1 MAGLLGILGKLF
13 GNKYDKDIKEIT
25 PLVDKINE
33 EFSKLSSLSNNE
45 LRKKTTE
52 FKKQISDFISEEKSK
67 IETLKEKSNL
77 TETKTEEKEELY
89 KEIDALEK
97 TVIDKIEK
105 ILNTVLPQAFAVVK
119 ETAKRFTEN
128 ESIDV
133 TASKND
139 TELAATKDFVSI
151 NGDTATYQ
159 TTWDAAGTQIKW
171 DMIHYDVQLI
181 GGIVLHQGKIA
192 EMQTG
197 EGKTLSATLP
207 IYLNALTGL
216 GVHLV
221 TVNNYLAKR
230 DALWMGPLFQFHGLS
245 IDCIDNHQPNSDER
259 RKAYLSD
266 ITYGTN
272 NEFGFDYLRDNMA
285 KRPEDLVQRKLHY
298 SIVDEVDSVLID
310 DARTP
315 LIISGP
321 TPQGDKHEFNEFKH
335 KVDQLVNAQRKFIT
349 IVISDAKKLLKEG
362 DSEKGGLYLLRAFRG
377 LPRNKALIKFLSEDG
392 VRAQLQKTENYYMQD
407 QNKEMHL
414 VDEELYFVIDEKS
427 NSIELTEK
435 GLELMTSSTE
445 NKDFFILPDVGGNIA
460 EIDKSA
466 QSDTEKA
473 TAKDDVLRDFAIK
486 SERVHTI
493 NQLLKAYTLF
503 EKDVEYVVMDNKVKI
518 VDEQTG
524 RIMDGRR
531 YSDGLHQAIEA
542 KESVKIEAA
551 TQTYATVTLQN
562 YFRMYNKIAGMTG
575 TAETEAGEFWE
586 IYKLDVVAIPTNRPI
601 QRDDKDD
608 LVYKTNR
615 EKYNAVIEDIVTL
628 TEQGR
633 PILVGT
639 TSVEISELLSTILR
653 RRGIKHNV
661 LNAKMHQRE
670 ADIVA
675 EAGNKS
681 AVTIATNMAGRGT
694 DIKLSDEVKAAG
706 GLAIIGTERH
716 DSRRVDRQLRG
727 RAGRQGDPGSSQFY
741 VSLEDKLMR
750 LFGSERIAKL
760 MDRMGLEEGEVIQ
773 HSMVSKSIER
783 AQKKVEEN
791 NFGTRKRLLEYDD
804 VMNQQREVIYKKR
817 RHALHG
823 DRLSLDVSNMI
834 YDTCESIVEEL
845 HEAKDYGAF
854 KLDLI
859 RLLATESPINETE
872 FADLSSQEIIEKVNE
887 SCYSSY
893 QNKSTSIARQAY
905 PVIKDVYENQSANY
919 ENIVIPFTD
928 GLKTLQV
935 VTNLKEAHESEGG
948 NIAEA
953 IEKSVTLAIIDDIW
967 KEHLREMDD
976 LKQAVQTA
984 SYEQKDPLL
993 IYKFESFNLFKAL
1006 IDKVNK
1012 DIVSFLIKAGLPTQ
1026 SSIQE
1031 DKHRV
1036 ENHQTSRLENT
1047 GNTPQQAGKPKPKA
1061 QPVRAEE
1068 KVERNAPCPCG
1079 SGKKFKKCH
1088 GR

>member
-13 GNKYDKDIKEIT
+13 GNKYDKDVKEIT

-45 LRKKTTE
+45 LREKTTE

-97 TVIDKIEK
+97 TIIDKIEK

-159 TTWDAAGTQIKW
+159 TTWDAAGTEIKW

-321 TPQGDKHEFNEFKH
+321 TPQGDKHEFNEYKH

-349 IVISDAKKLLKEG
+349 TVISDAKKLLKEG
-362 DSEKGGLYLLRAFRG
+362 DSEKGGLNLLRAFRG

-845 HEAKDYGAF
+845 HEAKDYGTF

-872 FADLSSQEIIEKVNE
+872 FADLSSQEIIEKVYE

-905 PVIKDVYENQSANY
+905 PVIKDVYENQSATY

-1026 SSIQE
+1026 SSVQE

-1036 ENHQTSRLENT
+1036 ENHQTSRPENT

-1068 KVERNAPCPCG
+1068 KVKRNAPCPCG

>member
-13 GNKYDKDIKEIT
+13 GNKYDKDVKEIT

-45 LRKKTTE
+45 LREKTTE

-97 TVIDKIEK
+97 TIIDKIEK

-159 TTWDAAGTQIKW
+159 TTWDAAGTEIKW

-321 TPQGDKHEFNEFKH
+321 TPQGDKHEFNEYKH

-349 IVISDAKKLLKEG
+349 TVISDAKKLLKEG
-362 DSEKGGLYLLRAFRG
+362 DSEKGGLNLLRAFRG

-445 NKDFFILPDVGGNIA
+445 NKEFFILPDVGGNIA

-694 DIKLSDEVKAAG
+694 DIKLSDEVKTAG

-845 HEAKDYGAF
+845 HEAKDYDTF

-859 RLLATESPINETE
+859 RLLATESPITETE
-872 FADLSSQEIIEKVNE
+872 FTDLSSQEIIEKVYE

-905 PVIKDVYENQSANY
+905 PVIKDVYENQSATY

-1026 SSIQE
+1026 SSVQE

-1036 ENHQTSRLENT
+1036 ENHQTSRPENT

>member
-13 GNKYDKDIKEIT
+13 GNKYDKDVKEIT

-45 LRKKTTE
+45 LREKTTE

-128 ESIDV
+128 DSIDV

-159 TTWDAAGTQIKW
+159 TTWDAAGTEIKW
-171 DMIHYDVQLI
+171 EMIHYDVQLI

-321 TPQGDKHEFNEFKH
+321 TPQGDKHEFNEYKH

-349 IVISDAKKLLKEG
+349 TVISDAKKLLKEG
-362 DSEKGGLYLLRAFRG
+362 DSEKGGLNLLRAFRG

-694 DIKLSDEVKAAG
+694 DIKLSDEVKTAG

-845 HEAKDYGAF
+845 HEAKDYDTF

-872 FADLSSQEIIEKVNE
+872 FADLSSQEIIEKVYE

-905 PVIKDVYENQSANY
+905 PVIKDVYENQSATY

-1026 SSIQE
+1026 SSVQE

-1036 ENHQTSRLENT
+1036 ENHQTSRPENT

>member
-1 MAGLLGILGKLF
+1 MAGLLNIISKLF
-13 GNKYDKDIKEIT
+13 GNKYDKDVKEIT
-25 PLVDKINE
+25 PIIEKINF
-33 EFSKLSSLSNNE
+33 EFSKLSTLTNDD
-45 LRKKTTE
+45 LREKT
-52 FKKQISDFISEEKSK
+52 SDFKNQITDFTSNEKQEIEELKKEANLATTPTDEKEGLYKKIDSLEELIIS
-67 IETLKEKSNL
+67 
-77 TETKTEEKEELY
+77 KTEE
-89 KEIDALEK
+89 
-97 TVIDKIEK
+97 V
-105 ILNTVLPQAFAVVK
+105 LNLILPQAFAVVK
-119 ETAKRFTEN
+119 ETAKRFSEN
-128 ESIDV
+128 DEVIV
-133 TASKND
+133 TATKND
-139 TELAATKDFVSI
+139 KELAATKDFVSI
-151 NGDTATYQ
+151 AAENASYKTS
-159 TTWDAAGTQIKW
+159 WDAAGTEIVW

-181 GGIVLHQGKIA
+181 GGVVLHEGKIA

-230 DALWMGPLFQFHGLS
+230 DAQWMGPLFQFHGLS

-259 RKAYLSD
+259 RKAYLAD

-285 KRPEDLVQRKLHY
+285 KRSGDLVQRKLHY

-321 TPQGDKHEFNEFKH
+321 TPQGDKHEYNEFKH
-335 KVDQLVNAQRKFIT
+335 KVDKLVAAQRKYVTT
-349 IVISDAKKLLKEG
+349 ILADAKKLITEG
-362 DSEKGGLYLLRAFRG
+362 NNKDGGFNLLRVFRG
-377 LPRNKALIKFLSEDG
+377 LPRNKALIKYLSEDG
-392 VRAQLQKTENYYMQD
+392 VKIQLQKTENYYMQD

-445 NKDFFILPDVGGNIA
+445 DKDFFILPDVGA
-460 EIDKSA
+460 EIAVIEKSEKKDSDKAS
-466 QSDTEKA
+466 EK
-473 TAKDDVLRDFAIK
+473 DILLRDFGIK
-486 SERVHTI
+486 SERIHTI

-503 EKDVEYVVMDNKVKI
+503 EKDIEYVVMDNKVKI

-542 KESVKIEAA
+542 KENVKIEAA

-586 IYKLDVVAIPTNRPI
+586 IYKLDVVAIPTNRPL

-608 LVYKTNR
+608 LVFKTNR
-615 EKYNAVIEDIVTL
+615 EKYNALIEDIVKL
-628 TEQGR
+628 TDLGR

-653 RRGIKHNV
+653 KRGVKHNV

-675 EAGNKS
+675 EAGK
-681 AVTIATNMAGRGT
+681 AGGVTIATNMAGRGT
-694 DIKLSDEVKAAG
+694 DIKLAAEVKTAG

-791 NFGTRKRLLEYDD
+791 NFGVRKRLLEYDD

-817 RHALHG
+817 KHALHG
-823 DRLSLDVSNMI
+823 DRLSLDVANMI
-834 YDTCESIVEEL
+834 YDTCENIVEEL
-845 HEAKDYGAF
+845 QANKEYENF
-854 KLDLI
+854 KLELI
-859 RLLATESPINETE
+859 RLLATESPVSEEE
-872 FADLSSQEIIEKVNE
+872 FKDNSIEDLTEKVYEN
-887 SCYSSY
+887 CYKSY
-893 QNKSTSIARQAY
+893 QAKSSAIASQAY
-905 PVIKDVYENQSANY
+905 PVIKDVFENQSATY

-935 VTNLKEAHESEGG
+935 VTNLKEAHDSEGG

-1006 IDKVNK
+1006 INKVNK

-1026 SSIQE
+1026 SAVQE
-1031 DKHRV
+1031 DRHRA
-1036 ENHQTSRLENT
+1036 ENHQTSRPENS

-1061 QPVRAEE
+1061 QPIRAEE

-1088 GR
+1088 GK

>member
-13 GNKYDKDIKEIT
+13 GNKYDKDVKEIT

-45 LRKKTTE
+45 LREKTTE

-159 TTWDAAGTQIKW
+159 TTWDAAGTEIKW

-321 TPQGDKHEFNEFKH
+321 TPQGDKHEFNEYKH

-349 IVISDAKKLLKEG
+349 TVISDAKKLLKEG
-362 DSEKGGLYLLRAFRG
+362 DSEKGGLNLLRAFRG

-542 KESVKIEAA
+542 KENVKIEAA

-562 YFRMYNKIAGMTG
+562 YFRMYNKISGMTG

-586 IYKLDVVAIPTNRPI
+586 IYELDVVAIPTNRPI

-615 EKYNAVIEDIVTL
+615 EKYNAVIEDIIKL

-633 PILVGT
+633 PVLVGT
-639 TSVEISELLSTILR
+639 TSVEISELLGTILR
-653 RRGIKHNV
+653 KRGIKHNV

-675 EAGNKS
+675 EAGKAG

-694 DIKLSDEVKAAG
+694 DIKLSEEVKTAG

-791 NFGTRKRLLEYDD
+791 NFGVRKRLLEYDD

-845 HEAKDYGAF
+845 QEAKDYDTF

-872 FADLSSQEIIEKVNE
+872 FADLSSQEIIEKVYE

-905 PVIKDVYENQSANY
+905 PVIKDVYENQSATY

-1026 SSIQE
+1026 SSVQE

-1036 ENHQTSRLENT
+1036 ENHQTSRPENT

>member
-97 TVIDKIEK
+97 TVIDKIER

-159 TTWDAAGTQIKW
+159 TTWDAAGTEIKW

-321 TPQGDKHEFNEFKH
+321 TPQGDKHEFNEYKH

-407 QNKEMHL
+407 QNKQMHL

-466 QSDTEKA
+466 QSVTAKA

-628 TEQGR
+628 TKQGR

-694 DIKLSDEVKAAG
+694 DIKLSDEVKTAG

-845 HEAKDYGAF
+845 HEAKDYDTF

-872 FADLSSQEIIEKVNE
+872 FADLSSQEIIEKVYE

-905 PVIKDVYENQSANY
+905 PVIKDVYENQSATY

-948 NIAEA
+948 IIAEA

-1036 ENHQTSRLENT
+1036 ENHQTSRPENT

-1061 QPVRAEE
+1061 QPVRAEQ